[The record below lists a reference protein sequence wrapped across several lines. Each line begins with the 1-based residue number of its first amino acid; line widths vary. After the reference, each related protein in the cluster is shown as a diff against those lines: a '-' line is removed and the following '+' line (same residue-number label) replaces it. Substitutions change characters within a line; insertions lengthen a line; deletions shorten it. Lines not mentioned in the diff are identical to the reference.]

1 MDIKIVLLLFLAV
14 VCGICLSAYYS
25 VNRKRFKIYAVWVCA
40 VSFIWCLLV
49 FCTDI
54 IC

>member
-14 VCGICLSAYYS
+14 VCCVCLPVYHA
-25 VNRKRFKIYAVWVCA
+25 VNRTGFKIYAAWVCIICA
-40 VSFIWCLLV
+40 IWCLLV